1 LNFGV
6 YGFGSIGR
14 LIARVALERGFSLVG
29 VVDIDPRIV
38 GRDAGE
44 VLGLEEKL
52 GVNVS
57 RDVSSLRGSDV
68 VFHATGSYLDRVY
81 RQVLDVVDIGSDVI
95 STCET
100 LAYPYYR
107 YPVLA
112 RLLDERA
119 RLRNVA
125 ILGTG
130 INPGF
135 LLDTLLVTLSSSI
148 PVVKSIRAVRSLDAA
163 KRREPFRKKIG
174 VGESPEVVEA
184 KLRSGELTGHVGY
197 AESVLLVADASGLNL
212 ERVVEDQHPVVAE
225 DDVESNDVKVRKGY
239 NKGIIGYGSGYVGG
253 REVIRVEFKAYVGA
267 PEYEEVAIEG
277 LDHII
282 TWRSSGTPGDSGTAA
297 VVVSLAEKIKGYGP
311 GLLTMADLL
320 PFKPFIKYDINNP
333 LRTPP

>member
-1 LNFGV
+1 MNFGV

-52 GVNVS
+52 GVSVS
-57 RDVSSLRGSDV
+57 RDVSSLRRSDV

-277 LDHII
+277 LNHII
-282 TWRSSGTPGDSGTAA
+282 TWRSSGTLGDSGTAA